1 MLFRALNIE
10 TVNAA
15 DRVLAEL
22 EGPLQMNA
30 ALPLPVFAIPL
41 LIFGILFYIQE
52 SADEAPS
59 LFRTAVFLL
68 AAVEAIISM
77 ALT

>member
-10 TVNAA
+10 TVNSA
-15 DRVLAEL
+15 DRVRAEL
-22 EGPLQMNA
+22 EGPLQMND

-41 LIFGILFYIQE
+41 LIFGVIFYIQE
-52 SADEAPS
+52 SADERPS
-59 LFRTAVFLL
+59 LFRAVVFLL

-77 ALT
+77 ALA